1 MKDVD
6 LAKPEVV
13 HYIVKRF
20 GLHMS
25 KKLGQNFLIR
35 HSVVADIAD
44 AARLEPGSP
53 VLEIGPGI
61 GTLTQ
66 ALAETGAA
74 VTAVELDTR
83 LRPVLDKTLEHYP
96 NVRIIHGDI
105 MKIDIEETMG
115 HQPFTVCANLPYYI
129 TTPIIMKLLEQKL
142 PIERIVVMVQKEVA
156 ERMTARPGSK
166 IYGALSVSV
175 QYYTEP
181 EILFEIP
188 PRAFMP
194 APEVTSAVVAMDV
207 RKQPPVAVLEEKRF
221 FQVVKAAFSQRRKT
235 FSNTLKS
242 AGIRKEDIQ
251 QILADSGIDGSRR
264 GETFS
269 LDEFAAISDAWSRL
283 IQKQDVSG
291 NGVLL

>member
-1 MKDVD
+1 
-6 LAKPEVV
+6 
-13 HYIVKRF
+13 
-20 GLHMS
+20 MS

-35 HSVVADIAD
+35 HSVVADIAN
-44 AARLEPGSP
+44 AAGLEPGSP

-83 LRPVLDKTLEHYP
+83 LLPVLDKTLEHYP
-96 NVRIIHGDI
+96 NVRIVHGDI

-115 HQPFTVCANLPYYI
+115 HRPFTVCANLPYYI

-194 APEVTSAVVAMDV
+194 APEVTSAVVTMDV
-207 RKQPPVAVLEEKRF
+207 RKQLPVTVLEEKRF

-235 FSNTLKS
+235 FSNTLKGTGVS
-242 AGIRKEDIQ
+242 KDDIQ
-251 QILADSGIDGSRR
+251 QILVASGIDGSRR

-269 LDEFAAISDAWSRL
+269 LDEFAAVSDAWTRL
-283 IQKQDVSG
+283 IQKQDVSCQ
-291 NGVLL
+291 